1 MFRPVACPLRA
12 LIFTIFA
19 LLTLGVAASVA
30 EPTQVPT
37 AVSQVEP
44 TPIDTP
50 DISATVIAAIAA
62 TAEAQNE

>member
-12 LIFTIFA
+12 LKFTIFA

-30 EPTQVPT
+30 
-37 AVSQVEP
+37 EP

>member
-19 LLTLGVAASVA
+19 LLTLGVAASVD
-30 EPTQVPT
+30 ESTQVPT
-37 AVSQVEP
+37 AVPQVES
-44 TPIDTP
+44 TPVDTP